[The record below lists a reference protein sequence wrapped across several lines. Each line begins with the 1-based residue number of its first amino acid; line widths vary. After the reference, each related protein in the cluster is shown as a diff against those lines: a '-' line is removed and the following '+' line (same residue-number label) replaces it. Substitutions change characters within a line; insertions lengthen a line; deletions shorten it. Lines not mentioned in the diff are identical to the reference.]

1 MNAAATFPLTSAVPF
16 GNSVVPQNRL
26 GVSVAFAVPHTT
38 KRADF
43 LVSCHH
49 CTLWPLWAFGIA
61 VTYWRNNVLM
71 FVRLRRPSRA
81 GERCSAFFCA
91 QSQNRL
97 RCVVLRFFLSS
108 RFLRFRYRL
117 SSFLTRSIR
126 KAAVVAFLGL
136 MLAFSLAPE
145 LFIAG
150 GAR

>member
-1 MNAAATFPLTSAVPF
+1 MNDAATFPLTFSAWL
-16 GNSVVPQNRL
+16 GNSELPQNRL

-43 LVSCHH
+43 LVSCHS
-49 CTLWPLWAFGIA
+49 CTLWPSWAFGIA

-97 RCVVLRFFLSS
+97 RCVVLRFLLSS
-108 RFLRFRYRL
+108 RFLRLRYRL
-117 SSFLTRSIR
+117 NSLAERFASVLAL
-126 KAAVVAFLGL
+126 AAVFFMAFVGV
-136 MLAFSLAPE
+136 MA
-145 LFIAG
+145 
-150 GAR
+150 

>member
-1 MNAAATFPLTSAVPF
+1 MNAAATFPLTFSAWL
-16 GNSVVPQNRL
+16 GNSELPQNRL

-43 LVSCHH
+43 LVSCHS
-49 CTLWPLWAFGIA
+49 CTLWPSWAFGIA

-97 RCVVLRFFLSS
+97 RCVVLRFLLSS
-108 RFLRFRYRL
+108 RFLRLRYRL
-117 SSFLTRSIR
+117 NSLAERFASILTL
-126 KAAVVAFLGL
+126 AAVFFMAFVGV
-136 MLAFSLAPE
+136 MA
-145 LFIAG
+145 
-150 GAR
+150 